1 MGFQK
6 MLGARL
12 KVPDSED
19 PGPKIRVPRSPEFQD
34 VGEFGGLRGLGI

>member
-12 KVPDSED
+12 KVPDS
-19 PGPKIRVPRSPEFQD
+19 SPEFQD